1 VGARLF
7 VGRVGMVR
15 SHELVLGAWGRT
27 KQMQQHT
34 PHPPISKQ
42 MQGTRVAGAERP
54 TIFIAAG
61 MPLNPAG

>member
-7 VGRVGMVR
+7 VGMGRVC
-15 SHELVLGAWGRT
+15 SHPVVVVGAWGRT

-42 MQGTRVAGAERP
+42 MQGSRVAGAARP
-54 TIFIAAG
+54 TIFIAAE